1 MNISHRQRIETLL
14 SGSEVDQIPVAFWRH
29 FPVDDQNPNQLTA
42 ATIHFQD
49 TFGMDIIKVSPSS
62 SFCLKDW
69 GIQDEWIGNT
79 EGTRNYKPSL
89 VKSSSDIR
97 KLPILDPHKGFLGN
111 QLITLSKLSE
121 YYYPHTPLIQTVFSP
136 LAQLKNLL
144 GKNYF
149 ITAIRNDP
157 KSVKVGLETITKS
170 IIRFLQACAKLNID
184 GVFFAVQ
191 HASSDLLSK
200 EEFIEFGKA
209 FDERLF
215 PYFQDF
221 WINILHIHGNN
232 IYFDSISDYPLN
244 IFNWH
249 DRDTY
254 PDLKTAAKLTSKI
267 FCGGLNRISTMVRG
281 NEKVIKREID
291 DAVAQTAKRNFILG
305 TGCVLPII
313 TPYGNIKYALDYAR
327 SF

>member
-14 SGSEVDQIPVAFWRH
+14 SGSEVDQTPVAFWRH
-29 FPVDDQNPNQLTA
+29 FPVDDQDPERLAA

-79 EGTRNYKPSL
+79 EGTRDYKPSHI
-89 VKSSSDIR
+89 KTSSDIR
-97 KLPILDPHKGFLGN
+97 DLPILDPRKGFLGN
-111 QLITLSKLSE
+111 QLKTLSKLSE

-144 GKNYF
+144 GKDYL

-170 IIRFLQACAKLNID
+170 INRFLQACAKLNID
-184 GVFFAVQ
+184 GIFFAVQ

-200 EEFIEFGKA
+200 EEFIEFGKS
-209 FDERLF
+209 FDEKLF
-215 PYFQDF
+215 QNFQDF
-221 WINILHIHGNN
+221 WVNILHIHGKN
-232 IYFDSISDYPLN
+232 IYFDSVSDYPLD
-244 IFNWH
+244 IINWH

-254 PDLKTAAKLTSKI
+254 PNLKTAANLTSKI

-281 NEKVIKREID
+281 NENVIKREID
-291 DAVAQTAKRNFILG
+291 DAVAQTAKMNLILG

-327 SF
+327 SL

>member
-14 SGSEVDQIPVAFWRH
+14 SGSEVDQTPVAFWRH
-29 FPVDDQNPNQLTA
+29 FPVDDQDPERLAA

-79 EGTRNYKPSL
+79 EGTRDYKPSHI
-89 VKSSSDIR
+89 KTSSDIR
-97 KLPILDPHKGFLGN
+97 DLPILDPRKGFLGN
-111 QLITLSKLSE
+111 QLKTLSKLSE

-144 GKNYF
+144 GKDYL

-170 IIRFLQACAKLNID
+170 INRFLQACAKLNID
-184 GVFFAVQ
+184 GIFFAVQ

-200 EEFIEFGKA
+200 EEFIEFGKS
-209 FDERLF
+209 FDEKLF
-215 PYFQDF
+215 QNFQDF
-221 WINILHIHGNN
+221 WVNILHIHGKN
-232 IYFDSISDYPLN
+232 IYFDFVSDYPLD
-244 IFNWH
+244 IINWH

-254 PDLKTAAKLTSKI
+254 PNLKTAANLTSKI

-281 NEKVIKREID
+281 NENVIKREID
-291 DAVAQTAKRNFILG
+291 DAVAQTAKMNLILG

-327 SF
+327 SL

>member
-1 MNISHRQRIETLL
+1 MSVSHRQRIETLL
-14 SGSEVDQIPVAFWRH
+14 SGSEVDQIPTAFWRH
-29 FPVDDQNPNQLTA
+29 FPVDDQDPNRLAA

-69 GIQDEWIGNT
+69 GIQDEWIGNI
-79 EGTRNYKPSL
+79 EGTRDYKPSH
-89 VKSSSDIR
+89 VKSSYDIR
-97 KLPILDPHKGFLGN
+97 NLPILDPRKGFLGK
-111 QLITLSKLSE
+111 QLKTLSILSD
-121 YYYPHTPLIQTVFSP
+121 YYYPHTPLIQTIFSP
-136 LAQLKNLL
+136 LAQLKNLI
-144 GKNYF
+144 GKNYL
-149 ITAIRNDP
+149 INAIRNDP
-157 KSVKVGLETITKS
+157 KSVKIGLETITES

-184 GVFFAVQ
+184 GIFFAVQ

-200 EEFIEFGKA
+200 EEFIEFGKS

-215 PYFQDF
+215 PNFQDF
-221 WINILHIHGNN
+221 WLNILHIHGKN
-232 IYFDSISDYPLN
+232 IYFNSVTDYPLN

-254 PDLKTAAKLTSKI
+254 PDLKTAANLSSKI
-267 FCGGLNRISTMVRG
+267 FCGGLNRITTMVRG

-291 DAVAQTAKRNFILG
+291 DAVAQTTKRNLILG

-313 TPYGNIKYALDYAR
+313 TPYGNIKYALDYVIR
-327 SF
+327 S

>member
-1 MNISHRQRIETLL
+1 MSISHRQRIEALL
-14 SGSEVDQIPVAFWRH
+14 SGKKVDQLPVAFWRH
-29 FPVDDQNPNQLTA
+29 FPVDDQDPNQLA
-42 ATIHFQD
+42 EATIHFQD

-79 EGTRNYKPSL
+79 EGTRDYKPSH
-89 VKSSSDIR
+89 VKNSSDIR
-97 KLPILDPHKGFLGN
+97 DLPILDPRKGFLGN
-111 QLITLSKLSE
+111 QLKTLSLLSD

-144 GKNYF
+144 GKNYL
-149 ITAIRNDP
+149 INAIRKDP
-157 KSVKVGLETITKS
+157 KSVKVGLGTITKS
-170 IIRFLQACAKLNID
+170 IIRFLQACAELNID
-184 GVFFAVQ
+184 GIFYAVQ
-191 HASSDLLSK
+191 HASSDILSK
-200 EEFIEFGKA
+200 EEFIEFGKS

-221 WINILHIHGNN
+221 WVNILHIHGKN
-232 IYFDSISDYPLN
+232 IYFDSVSDYPLN

-254 PDLKTAAKLTSKI
+254 PDLKTAANLTSKT
-267 FCGGLNRISTMVRG
+267 FCGGLNRITTMVRG
-281 NEKVIKREID
+281 NEIVIKREID
-291 DAVAQTAKRNFILG
+291 DAVAQTAKRNLILG

-327 SF
+327 SL